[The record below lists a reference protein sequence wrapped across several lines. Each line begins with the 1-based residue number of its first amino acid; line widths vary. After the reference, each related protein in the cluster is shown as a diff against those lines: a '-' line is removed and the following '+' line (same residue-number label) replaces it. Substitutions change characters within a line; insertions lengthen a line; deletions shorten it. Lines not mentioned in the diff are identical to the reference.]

1 MPTQYTVGDAPGEE
15 EGLSSDDDGDDTSSP
30 SLIKQNSAK
39 LSTFDDDAESPLT
52 ADECVRPAE
61 GDEKAKHADWRS
73 PISNSVA
80 ANVAAAVEV
89 VLVILR
95 PSEFTRL
102 RKSLI
107 RLQKKTEHLQSMS
120 GRT

>member
-1 MPTQYTVGDAPGEE
+1 VPTQYTVGDAPGEE

-61 GDEKAKHADWRS
+61 GEEKANADWRS

-80 ANVAAAVEV
+80 TNVAAADEV